1 MKSFSNHY
9 EMHKCGPFKYF
20 DIFTKYV
27 CIFSLHIPVFV
38 FTKYGRS
45 KLQRLFTLRRLQL
58 LALLYQL
65 RENNYR
71 RLLAAWICITI
82 FSKIKKLQSNLFTN
96 TSKPIFQKYLVFLST
111 GVLRSK
117 NKDILI
123 RTLWCLKRN
132 TCLSFHT
139 WLLGQIYCQLEN
151 YQALLWLRY
160 FTYFHNHSN

>member
-9 EMHKCGPFKYF
+9 EMQKCGPFKHF
-20 DIFTKYV
+20 DIFIKYV

-82 FSKIKKLQSNLFTN
+82 FSKIKKATNQSLYKYKQAYFSEISRVLIDRCSKIQEKRYSNTYSLVLKEKHVSLVPHMTLGPNLLPTRELPGVALVALFH
-96 TSKPIFQKYLVFLST
+96 IFS
-111 GVLRSK
+111 
-117 NKDILI
+117 
-123 RTLWCLKRN
+123 
-132 TCLSFHT
+132 
-139 WLLGQIYCQLEN
+139 
-151 YQALLWLRY
+151 
-160 FTYFHNHSN
+160 